1 MIRHILNIS
10 NYKYVCDLY
19 DAYTDMKNEQYT
31 STFVMLRVFTLN
43 NNVVCDDDIYFV
55 DTDVFDEYIEDLKS
69 HNDIHNTTSRKLI
82 FPITTT
88 QVQGYSQDYLDYNST
103 YTHESFFNEDNEYGY
118 DVYKIYELKNGI
130 LSDKKIRCNR
140 IRIYHPSIHK
150 NMKAVVEV
158 ENYINNVHFHY
169 VCKRLEDIKTNS
181 ETEFRVNNNIYSE
194 FVDIYF
200 PNIDDLFAEYQDG
213 TYAAYYREDL
223 NIVAS
228 TENAE
233 FINKVLY
240 NGKDVKNYDF
250 TDDVQIVP
258 LALLVHP
265 SRIIKEID
273 PVTNEETFVK
283 LYVKINKSIYNN
295 YINHPINV
303 NIYPYD
309 TVNKM
314 TNLYMLSETLS
325 PITEHYVIGCKFRLM
340 SKFGF
345 SNGIVSVINEFDYP
359 LRDYYNEK
367 YGQSTIT
374 TPIHEAYKKYNN
386 VTDEEYDTLKDE
398 RYRQLYS
405 EIINKKSLTAIEK
418 QDLMRVANRG
428 FSSNKQALEEW
439 KRLQIELIN
448 EEFAEEVNTPLDFIG
463 FNIRIATDIGFKQI
477 IYNDNISVKLS
488 ELDDLCFKL
497 NGIFDN
503 WNQMPE
509 TLIVQVKFVDRYLN
523 ISLVGNFVVISKE
536 WFKYMINDVDCGVYR
551 LSKLTSANDNM
562 KEIELN
568 KGNINF
574 INNITCVIHKDD
586 DHKLFDGKLS
596 QANRMLYKPIFYR
609 TQDLQSIKL
618 RAGFEQNI
626 GVNLAQYMTKV
637 DTFKMLIDDFELE
650 EFGRNDIYVIFKIP
664 VTEFS
669 KTSGRYNISNQD
681 DEYISSGSW
690 TII

>member
-140 IRIYHPSIHK
+140 LRIYHPSIHK

-213 TYAAYYREDL
+213 TYSAYYREDL

-367 YGQSTIT
+367 YGQSTVT
-374 TPIHEAYKKYNN
+374 TPIH
-386 VTDEEYDTLKDE
+386 
-398 RYRQLYS
+398 
-405 EIINKKSLTAIEK
+405 
-418 QDLMRVANRG
+418 
-428 FSSNKQALEEW
+428 
-439 KRLQIELIN
+439 
-448 EEFAEEVNTPLDFIG
+448 
-463 FNIRIATDIGFKQI
+463 
-477 IYNDNISVKLS
+477 
-488 ELDDLCFKL
+488 
-497 NGIFDN
+497 
-503 WNQMPE
+503 
-509 TLIVQVKFVDRYLN
+509 
-523 ISLVGNFVVISKE
+523 
-536 WFKYMINDVDCGVYR
+536 
-551 LSKLTSANDNM
+551 
-562 KEIELN
+562 
-568 KGNINF
+568 
-574 INNITCVIHKDD
+574 
-586 DHKLFDGKLS
+586 
-596 QANRMLYKPIFYR
+596 
-609 TQDLQSIKL
+609 
-618 RAGFEQNI
+618 
-626 GVNLAQYMTKV
+626 
-637 DTFKMLIDDFELE
+637 
-650 EFGRNDIYVIFKIP
+650 
-664 VTEFS
+664 
-669 KTSGRYNISNQD
+669 
-681 DEYISSGSW
+681 
-690 TII
+690 